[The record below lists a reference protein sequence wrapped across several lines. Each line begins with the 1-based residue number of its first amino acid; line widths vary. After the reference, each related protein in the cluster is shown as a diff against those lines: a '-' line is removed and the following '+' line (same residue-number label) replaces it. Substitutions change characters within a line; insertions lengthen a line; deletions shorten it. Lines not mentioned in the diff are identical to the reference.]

1 MSSTDFYRAFEER
14 YRGSRELIRTRLQAY
29 LPFITPLPGIYQPAH
44 ALDLGCGRGEWLELL
59 QGAGFEPLGI
69 DLDAGMLAACTERG
83 LPVLQGDALAYLQSL
98 ADDSQC
104 IVSGFHLAEHL
115 TFEALETLV
124 QQALRVLRPG
134 GLLILETPNPENIV
148 VGTSSFYLDPTH
160 QRPIPPLLLSF
171 LVEHHGFARAKTV
184 RLQEPAELHQR
195 SDVTLIDVLGG
206 ASLDYAMVAQ
216 KAGPRATLAPL
227 DAALSAD
234 YGLTLN
240 ALANRYDGTLQQRIA
255 ALQQRLTNAEAQA
268 GGMTEALGR
277 IGTLQDRLL
286 ETNTE
291 LARAQSAYDRL
302 QVDANWATERL
313 KETEHHAQALEVR
326 VQEQKQ
332 LAETAAAL
340 AATRNH
346 EQEQRIAELADKAHH
361 WWQQA
366 LALEAERNAL
376 HQSAS
381 WRLTAPLRWAGSLVA
396 HPARLVHYT
405 LDVAQPPVAWMMAAV
420 LRRPELRARL
430 SQWLMRYPALHQKLV
445 DIAVRRNIPLGVPHP
460 TPATAQTAAH
470 SPVTTGQAVALHP
483 RVLPAFATL
492 PETLLLAVQPATPSP
507 WVRLVG
513 HVEGHYSLAI
523 VNRGLAGALEQAT
536 QGRLSFVPY
545 HGGPYDKAPELP
557 PEQDALLHD
566 ALRRQ
571 VPADAE
577 SDAISLVHHY
587 PFIVDTQP
595 SGLRGILFFWEETS
609 VPTPT
614 VEHINTHFDIVWVAA
629 TSVKRA
635 LINSGCSVPVLV
647 IPIGID
653 HLITPAQAPLGTLHV
668 AEGQRFRFLHVSS
681 VFERKG
687 ADVLLAAY
695 LDAFS
700 ADDPVEL
707 YIKTFPNPHNQIHA
721 QLAAVRAQHDRP
733 ARVVIDESPLD
744 DAAMLAL
751 YRSAHAMVLPTRG
764 EGFNL
769 PAAEALAMAL
779 PVITTGHSAQAD
791 FCSHATATLVN
802 FQFATSRSHLHASDA
817 CWLEPDP
824 QHLAAQMRQ
833 LRERV
838 LAHDPAL
845 EAQRQA
851 GMRHVR
857 ATYRWQRSAQ
867 ALLQSAAWLQ
877 QQTRPASGPLRMAV
891 VSPWATRCGIAEY
904 TQKLLQPSVQAQG
917 LALTVYCD
925 ARTTTPPANAQVCWT
940 LGNNDSVPAVL
951 ERIGRSDA
959 QVVFVQ
965 HQPSLFPLSDA
976 CCAQLAALQRQG
988 KVVVLELHSTQ
999 PLVEDHRP
1007 SAGAVL
1013 ALTHID
1019 RIIVHKPQD
1028 LNHLLALGLSDNV
1041 MLLHHGVIQPLAD
1054 AQPATT
1060 RASLGIPA
1068 DALVLG
1074 CFGFALA
1081 HKGIDTLIEAITPLA
1096 RATGR
1101 TVHLLAINSILD
1113 ERSAQFIEDC
1123 QKRASQL
1130 GVAAQVHWVTDYQP
1144 IETCQKLLCAADFVV
1159 FAYKHTRES
1168 ASGAVTIGL
1177 STLKPVLV
1185 SPLEIFSD
1193 LADVTWK
1200 MDGHSAADIVQAV
1213 QTLLTPSEATHTLAT
1228 RQQEWLHSR
1237 DWHLLSARL
1246 VRTLHA
1252 LRAEQQLSQATA
1264 QARAVEQ
1271 AQWLAQRHKQ
1281 LLVDVSELYH
1291 RDARTGI
1298 QRVVRNILAEL
1309 QRATP
1314 AGYEICPVYGSP
1326 GSPFCYTGK
1335 FHPPGMVCAHEG
1347 QTVSAGP
1354 GDIFLGLD
1362 LAAHLFPAA
1371 EQQLQAFRLAGA
1383 QVFYVVYDIIPLRQ
1397 AQYTVAG
1404 IQDAFDVWLR
1414 ALGRC
1419 ADGLLC
1425 ISNAVAQDVAAWLH
1439 EKQPGLPLPHITHF
1453 HLGADMEQAPH
1464 SPTLPPEAAAV
1475 LAHIQAHPSFL
1486 MVGTIEPRKGHAQV
1500 LEAFDLLW
1508 AQGLQANLVLVGKSG
1523 WMVEELT
1530 QQLRQHP
1537 ENGRRLFWLEGIN
1550 DAYLEALYAASTCLI
1565 AASYCEGFGLPLIEA
1580 AQHRLPIIAR
1590 DIPVFREVAGE
1601 HAFYFD
1607 ARQAQALATALQRWL
1622 ALHASG
1628 QHPRSHAMPWL
1639 TWAQSAQQLL
1649 AHMLPAVAPSPAA
1662 TLVASK
1668 QIER

>member
-29 LPFITPLPGIYQPAH
+29 MPFITPLPGIYQPAH

-115 TFEALETLV
+115 TFETLDTLV
-124 QQALRVLRPG
+124 QQALRVLQPG

-171 LVEHHGFARAKTV
+171 LVEHHGFARTKTV
-184 RLQEPAELHQR
+184 RLQESAELHQR

-206 ASLDYAMVAQ
+206 ASLDYAVVAQ

-234 YGLTLN
+234 YGLTLI

-277 IGTLQDRLL
+277 IGILQDHLL
-286 ETNTE
+286 ETRTE
-291 LARAQSAYDRL
+291 LARTQSAYDRL
-302 QVDANWATERL
+302 QVDANWTTERL
-313 KETEHHAQALEVR
+313 KETEHRAQALER
-326 VQEQKQ
+326 RAQEQKQ

-340 AATRNH
+340 AATRH
-346 EQEQRIAELADKAHH
+346 QEQEERIAELAHKAHH

-376 HQSAS
+376 RQSAS

-396 HPARLVHYT
+396 YPGKIIHYT
-405 LDVAQPPVAWMMAAV
+405 LDVVAQPPVAWMMAAV
-420 LRRPELRARL
+420 LRRPALRARL
-430 SQWLMRYPALHQKLV
+430 SRWLLRYPALHQKLV
-445 DIAVRRNIPLGVPHP
+445 DAAIRRNVLQGIPHP
-460 TPATAQTAAH
+460 TAPMTPGATPTH
-470 SPVTTGQAVALHP
+470 TTTGLLALHP
-483 RVLPAFATL
+483 RVLPAFPTP
-492 PETLLLAVQPATPSP
+492 PETLLLADLPDAPP
-507 WVRLVG
+507 RWVRLVG

-523 VNRGLAGALEQAT
+523 VNRGLAAALEQVNA
-536 QGRLSFVPY
+536 GRLSFVPY
-545 HGGPYDKAPELP
+545 HGQPCAQVPDLP

-571 VPADAE
+571 VPADAVQN
-577 SDAISLVHHY
+577 AISLVHHY
-587 PFIVDTQP
+587 PFIADALP
-595 SGLRGILFFWEETS
+595 SGLRGLLFFWEETS
-609 VPTPT
+609 VPAQTI
-614 VEHINTHFDIVWVAA
+614 EHINAHFDIVWVAA
-629 TSVKRA
+629 ASVKRA
-635 LINSGCSVPVLV
+635 LINSGCGVPVLV

-653 HLITPAQAPLGTLHV
+653 HLIAPTEAPLGALHV
-668 AEGQRFRFLHVSS
+668 AEGQRLRFLHVSS

-695 LDAFS
+695 LDAFT

-721 QLAAVRAQHDRP
+721 QLKALCAGRKRP
-733 ARVVIDESPLD
+733 AHVVIDEHPLD
-744 DAAMLAL
+744 DTAMLAL

-802 FQFATSRSHLHASDA
+802 FQFASSRSHLRASDA

-833 LRERV
+833 LRQRV
-838 LAHDPAL
+838 LANDPAL

-857 ATYRWQRSAQ
+857 DTYRWERSAH
-867 ALLQSAAWLQ
+867 AVLQSAAWLQ
-877 QQTRPASGPLRMAV
+877 RQPRPEPGPLRMAV
-891 VSPWATRCGIAEY
+891 VSPWATRCGVAEY
-904 TQKLLQPSVQAQG
+904 TQSLLQPSAEAQG

-965 HQPSLFPLSDA
+965 HQPSLFPLSEA
-976 CCAQLAALQRQG
+976 CCAQLAALRRQG

-999 PLVEDHRP
+999 PLLEDHRP

-1041 MLLHHGVIQPLAD
+1041 MLLHLGVMQPLAN
-1054 AQPATT
+1054 AQPEAT
-1060 RASLGIPA
+1060 RASLGIAA

-1081 HKGIDTLIEAITPLA
+1081 HKGIDTLVETITPLA

-1101 TVHLLAINSILD
+1101 TVHLLAVNSILD
-1113 ERSAQFIEDC
+1113 ERSGHFIQDC
-1123 QKRASQL
+1123 QKRARQL
-1130 GVAAQVHWVTDYQP
+1130 GVDGKIHWITDYQP
-1144 IETCQKLLCAADFVV
+1144 IETCQKLLGAADFVV
-1159 FAYKHTRES
+1159 FPYKHTRES
-1168 ASGAVTIGL
+1168 ASAAVTVGL

-1200 MDGHSAADIVQAV
+1200 MDGHSGADIVRAV
-1213 QTLLTPSEATHTLAT
+1213 QALLAPTDAATALST
-1228 RQQEWLHSR
+1228 RQQEWLRTR
-1237 DWHLLSARL
+1237 DWRVLSARL
-1246 VRTLHA
+1246 LNVVRA
-1252 LRAEQQLSQATA
+1252 LRAEQHLQNATA
-1264 QARAVEQ
+1264 PARHA
-1271 AQWLAQRHKQ
+1271 AQVHWLAQRRKQ

-1314 AGYEICPVYGSP
+1314 TGYDICPVYGAQ
-1326 GSPFCYTGK
+1326 GQGFHYTGK
-1335 FHPPGMVCAHEG
+1335 FHPAGTACANDG
-1347 QTVSAGP
+1347 QAVAAGP

-1362 LAAHLFPAA
+1362 LAAHLFPQA
-1371 EQQLQAFRLAGA
+1371 EQHLQAFRLEGA
-1383 QVFYVVYDIIPLRQ
+1383 QVFYVVYDLIPLRQ
-1397 AQYTVAG
+1397 PHYTVPG
-1404 IQDAFDVWLR
+1404 IGDAFDVWLR
-1414 ALGRC
+1414 ALGRSV
-1419 ADGLLC
+1419 DGLLC
-1425 ISNAVAQDVAAWLH
+1425 ISNAVAQDVVAWLQ
-1439 EKQPGLPLPHITHF
+1439 EKQPGMPQPHITHF
-1453 HLGADMEQAPH
+1453 HLGADIEQAPH
-1464 SPTLPPEAAAV
+1464 SQMLPPEAAAV
-1475 LAHIQAHPSFL
+1475 LERIQARPSFL

-1500 LEAFDLLW
+1500 LAAFDLLW
-1508 AQGLQANLVLVGKSG
+1508 AQGVPANLVLVGKRG

-1537 ENGRRLFWLEGIN
+1537 ESGRRLFWLEGIN

-1580 AQHRLPIIAR
+1580 AQHRLSVIAR

-1601 HAFYFD
+1601 YAFYFD
-1607 ARQAQALATALQRWL
+1607 AAAPEDLARALERWL
-1622 ALHASG
+1622 ALYAKG
-1628 QHPRSHAMPWL
+1628 QHPRSDAMPWL

-1649 AHMLPAVAPSPAA
+1649 QHILPTQAPTEKYSQ
-1662 TLVASK
+1662 TSL
-1668 QIER
+1668 

>member
-14 YRGSRELIRTRLQAY
+14 HRGPRKLIRSRLQVY
-29 LPFITPLPGIYQPAH
+29 QPFITPLLGIYQPAN
-44 ALDLGCGRGEWLELL
+44 AIDLGCGRGEWLELL
-59 QGAGFEPLGI
+59 QDTGFAPQGV

-83 LPVLQGDALAYLQSL
+83 LPVTQGDALAHLQSL
-98 ADDSQC
+98 GDASQC
-104 IVSGFHLAEHL
+104 LVSGFHIAEHL
-115 TFEALETLV
+115 PFDDLHTLV
-124 QQALRVLRPG
+124 QQALRVLQPG
-134 GLLILETPNPENIV
+134 GLLILETPNPENLV
-148 VGTSSFYLDPTH
+148 VGASNFYLDPTH
-160 QRPIPPLLLSF
+160 LRPLPPPLLSF
-171 LVEHHGFARAKTV
+171 LPEYHGFARVRTL
-184 RLQEPAELHQR
+184 RLQEQPELRQR
-195 SDVTLIDVLGG
+195 SDVGLADVLCGV
-206 ASLDYAMVAQ
+206 SPDYAVVAQ
-216 KAGPRATLAPL
+216 KAATADTLAQFDTAFSTRYGIDL
-227 DAALSAD
+227 HELAGRYDDMMNKHISSLNQRLSNAAIQADGMAEALNRIAVSLEKMQADAD
-234 YGLTLN
+234 YAT
-240 ALANRYDGTLQQRIA
+240 QRMKA
-255 ALQQRLTNAEAQA
+255 AEA
-268 GGMTEALGR
+268 
-277 IGTLQDRLL
+277 
-286 ETNTE
+286 
-291 LARAQSAYDRL
+291 
-302 QVDANWATERL
+302 
-313 KETEHHAQALEVR
+313 HAS
-326 VQEQKQ
+326 
-332 LAETAAAL
+332 
-340 AATRNH
+340 
-346 EQEQRIAELADKAHH
+346 
-361 WWQQA
+361 
-366 LALEAERNAL
+366 ALEAERNAL
-376 HQSAS
+376 RQSAS
-381 WRLTAPLRWAGSLVA
+381 WRITAPLRLAGSLVA
-396 HPARLVHYT
+396 HPQHIIHSTIDA
-405 LDVAQPPVAWMMAAV
+405 AQPSLAWLMAAV
-420 LRRPELRARL
+420 LRRPKLRARL
-430 SQWLMRYPALHQKLV
+430 SQWLMRYPALYQKLV
-445 DIAVRRNIPLGVPHP
+445 DVAIRRNVLHGVPHP
-460 TPATAQTAAH
+460 TAPGVPGAVPTHT
-470 SPVTTGQAVALHP
+470 TTGLLALHP
-483 RVLPAFATL
+483 RVLPAFPTP
-492 PETLLLAVQPATPSP
+492 PETLLLADLPDAPP
-507 WVRLVG
+507 RWVRLVG

-523 VNRGLAGALEQAT
+523 VNRGLAAALEQVNA
-536 QGRLSFVPY
+536 GRLSFVPY
-545 HGGPYDKAPELP
+545 HGQPCAQVPDLP

-571 VPADAE
+571 VPADAVQNT
-577 SDAISLVHHY
+577 ISLVHHY
-587 PFIVDTQP
+587 PFIADALP
-595 SGLRGILFFWEETS
+595 SGLRGLLFFWEETS
-609 VPTPT
+609 VSAQTI
-614 VEHINTHFDIVWVAA
+614 EHINAHFDIVWVAA
-629 TSVKRA
+629 ASVKRA
-635 LINSGCSVPVLV
+635 LINSGCAVPVLV

-653 HLITPAQAPLGTLHV
+653 HLIAPTEAPLGALQVH
-668 AEGQRFRFLHVSS
+668 EGQRFRFLHVSS

-695 LDAFS
+695 LDAFT

-721 QLAAVRAQHDRP
+721 QLAALRAQHDRP
-733 ARVVIDESPLD
+733 AQVVIDESPLD

-802 FQFATSRSHLHASDA
+802 FQFAASRSHLRASDA

-857 ATYRWQRSAQ
+857 DTYRWEHSAR
-867 ALLQSAAWLQ
+867 AVLHSAAWLQ
-877 QQTRPASGPLRMAV
+877 HQPRPEPGPLRMAV
-891 VSPWATRCGIAEY
+891 VSPWATRCGVAEY
-904 TQKLLQPSVQAQG
+904 TQSLLQPSVEAQH
-917 LALTVYCD
+917 LALSVYCD
-925 ARTTTPPANAQVCWT
+925 ARTTTPPANTQVSWT
-940 LGNNDSVPAVL
+940 PGLNDTVPAVL
-951 ERIGRSDA
+951 ERISHSDA

-988 KVVVLELHSTQ
+988 KVVVLELHATQ

-1041 MLLHHGVIQPLAD
+1041 MLLHLGVMQPLRD
-1054 AQPATT
+1054 AHPNAT
-1060 RASLGIPA
+1060 RAQFNIPS

-1101 TVHLLAINSILD
+1101 KVHLLAINSILD
-1113 ERSAQFIEDC
+1113 ERSVQFIEDC

-1144 IETCQKLLCAADFVV
+1144 IETCQRLLGAADFVV
-1159 FAYKHTRES
+1159 FPYKHTRES
-1168 ASGAVTIGL
+1168 ASAAVTVGL

-1237 DWHLLSARL
+1237 DWHVLSARL

-1252 LRAEQQLSQATA
+1252 LRAEQQLGQATA
-1264 QARAVEQ
+1264 QARAAEQ
-1271 AQWLAQRHKQ
+1271 AQWFAQRRKQ

-1335 FHPPGMVCAHEG
+1335 FHTPGMVCAHEG
-1347 QTVSAGP
+1347 QPVSAGP

-1362 LAAHLFPAA
+1362 LAAYLFPAA

-1397 AQYTVAG
+1397 PQYTVPG
-1404 IQDAFDVWLR
+1404 IRDAFDVWLR
-1414 ALGRC
+1414 ALGRS

-1425 ISNAVAQDVAAWLH
+1425 ISHAVAQDVAAWLQ
-1439 EKQPGLPLPHITHF
+1439 EKQPGIPQPRITHF
-1453 HLGADMEQAPH
+1453 HLGADIEQAPH
-1464 SPTLPPEAAAV
+1464 SQTLSLEAATV
-1475 LAHIQAHPSFL
+1475 LERIQARPSFL

-1500 LEAFDLLW
+1500 LAAFDLLW
-1508 AQGLQANLVLVGKSG
+1508 AQGVPANLVLVGKRS

-1537 ENGRRLFWLEGIN
+1537 ENGQRLFWLEGIN
-1550 DAYLEALYAASTCLI
+1550 DAYLEAVYAASTCLI
-1565 AASYCEGFGLPLIEA
+1565 AASYCEGFSLPLIEA
-1580 AQHRLPIIAR
+1580 AQHKLPIIAR

-1601 HAFYFD
+1601 HAFYFGG
-1607 ARQAQALATALQRWL
+1607 LAPEDLASAIERWL

-1628 QHPRSHAMPWL
+1628 QHPRSDAMPWL

-1649 AHMLPAVAPSPAA
+1649 QRILPASAQPSSQPQHN
-1662 TLVASK
+1662 TS
-1668 QIER
+1668 QIGL